1 MKEHTGKK
9 IIVVLFSLLWATGA
23 IAATAQKDL
32 EIQGRRLV
40 SQKPPFTLTLPSE
53 LDLIC
58 SFSHENPWEDS
69 LTRVYFL
76 AKTRGKQIEEMLILQ
91 IADRTGPPVGPM
103 TVSALRPYTEKR
115 MFLKDRVRRGEL
127 TIDYLIQL
135 MAWNP
140 EAPSLQP
147 LLRRGI
153 VIPSHWALQGQFQFL
168 YHPEHAVS
176 IRYSRDISSF
186 GMKVS
191 DTGDGWGRGSLAGNE
206 KKAYEVFRGTFLE
219 MIDTLH
225 TITP

>member
-1 MKEHTGKK
+1 MTEHTMKK
-9 IIVVLFSLLWATGA
+9 TIVALFCLVL
-23 IAATAQKDL
+23 AARAVAAASQKDL
-32 EIQGRRLV
+32 EVQGTRLV
-40 SQKPPFTLTLPSE
+40 SHKPPFTLMLPSE
-53 LDLIC
+53 QDLA
-58 SFSHENPWEDS
+58 SSLSHENPEEDS

-103 TVSALRPYTEKR
+103 TVPALRPYTEKR
-115 MFLKDRVRRGEL
+115 MYLKDRVRRGKL

-140 EAPSLQP
+140 EAPSLKP

-168 YHPEHAVS
+168 YHAEHAVS
-176 IRYSRDISSF
+176 IRYSRDVNSF

-191 DTGDGWGRGSLAGNE
+191 DSGDGWGRGSIARNE
-206 KKAYEVFRGTFLE
+206 RKVYEIFRGTFLE
-219 MIDTLH
+219 MIDTLRI
-225 TITP
+225 ITP